1 MNRKHVKG
9 LAIAAGILAFVLI
22 FNILALTV
30 FDAILSNFFGGMKIY
45 SKEAEL
51 DGNYYT
57 TPHANLDE
65 VRTAE
70 EEMNERA
77 VGEGIVL
84 LKYDEKSRLPYAPGT
99 TFSLFSHSSVD
110 MIYGGTGSG
119 SVGGNKVDIKTAFEE
134 RGLKINETLWSFY
147 ESGAGASYTRG
158 SGSYDFGMDEFYS
171 IHECP
176 LSVIQGDK
184 AVMDSL
190 EGTVAVFV
198 ISRTGGEGRDLPR
211 SMVEHADNPVDKAKH
226 YLEPD
231 TTELEILSYLN
242 DNFEDVLVLLNCN
255 NAFEMGWV
263 EAYENIRT
271 VLSVPGTG
279 ITGMYALPDI
289 LLGNVNPSGHTV
301 DTYAY
306 DFFSSPAA
314 QNCDETVCYIDGSAP
329 TGGGDSGFGEDEY
342 IYFTAYEEG
351 IYVGYKY
358 YETRYEDYILS
369 QGNAGAY
376 DYAATVQYP
385 FGFGLSRTEFAWSD
399 YQVSWEGDTCTVS
412 VTVTNTGDIAGK
424 DVVQVYI
431 QKPYTQHDVDN
442 RVEKAAVELA
452 GFVKT
457 KLLQPGEGE
466 TVTASFDKSLFA
478 SYDYTKA
485 KTYIVDEGTYYI
497 TVATDAHAAINNI
510 LLAKAPETAERLIAS
525 PSEKKAGNKALVA
538 AYEQEAFDKETYSLS
553 CGTEVTNRLDFA
565 SREDM
570 VYLSRSNWEGTYPT
584 PYGTL
589 SDMVCTYGNRVNG
602 GTEEDPQAYV
612 YRVDITREEY
622 EAVYSTDSLNPID
635 DSVYTEAPVFGSR
648 EVDIEL
654 IELRG
659 AAYDDPRWDTLLS
672 RLSTTEVTD
681 TINISGYG
689 TRKMTS
695 ISKPAD
701 RHSDGPSGFKAI
713 TGNDSVDG
721 YGFMCGVT
729 LAQTW
734 NKELA
739 REKGELMGEES
750 LLRTGN
756 ELNGWYGPGLNI
768 HRTPFSGR
776 NFEYYSEDAIMSG
789 LLGQQEVVGAARYGL
804 NAYPKHF
811 AFNDSETHR
820 GDKTGEHRMGDWG
833 ICTWLNEQSAR
844 EIYLKAFELVAK
856 SGTVTEKYYGVD
868 ENGDTVMMETEV
880 PAMKGMMTSFNR
892 IGFTWTGGCYPLIQ
906 NIVRGE
912 WGFNGYIVTDFDN
925 GTYMD
930 TLQMLR
936 AGGDAKLVFF
946 VMPAYDGTNFK
957 VESNVD
963 KATYHYVKE
972 AMHHVLYAA
981 VNSSGVNGVTKGAT
995 VETFAYYKFILMG
1008 IDAAALIAMV
1018 IIVIHTFKKPK
1029 GKKSEEG
1036 EEPVIVTEGGVS
1048 E

>member
-1 MNRKHVKG
+1 MNKKHVKG
-9 LAIAAGILAFVLI
+9 LAIVAGILAFVLI

-30 FDAILSNFFGGMKIY
+30 FDAILTNFFGGMKIY

-57 TPHANLDE
+57 TTHANVDE
-65 VRTAE
+65 VHDAQRE
-70 EEMNERA
+70 VNEQA
-77 VGEGIVL
+77 AGEGIVL
-84 LKYDEKSRLPYAPGT
+84 LKYDEKSRLPYKEGT

-134 RGLKINETLWSFY
+134 KGLKINETLWNFY
-147 ESGAGASYTRG
+147 ESGAGSSYERG
-158 SGSYDFGMDEFYS
+158 AGSYDFGMDEFYS
-171 IHECP
+171 INECP
-176 LSVIQGDK
+176 LSVLQGD
-184 AVMDSL
+184 AGVMASL
-190 EGTVAVFV
+190 ENTVAVFV

-211 SMVEHADNPVDKAKH
+211 SMVEHADNPEDKAKH
-226 YLEPD
+226 YLELD
-231 TTELEILSYLN
+231 STELEIISYLN
-242 DNFEDVLVLLNCN
+242 ENFDDVLIFLNCN

-263 EAYENIRT
+263 EEYENIHT
-271 VLSVPGTG
+271 VLSVPGAG
-279 ITGMYALPDI
+279 QTGMYALPDI

-314 QNCDETVCYIDGSAP
+314 ENCDETVCYIDGVAP
-329 TGGGDSGFGEDEY
+329 TGGEDSGFGDDEY

-369 QGNAGAY
+369 QGNAGEY
-376 DYAATVQYP
+376 DYATTVQYP
-385 FGFGLSRTEFAWSD
+385 FGYGLSRTSFEWSE
-399 YQVSWEGDTCTVS
+399 YSVAWEGDTCTVS
-412 VTVTNTGDIAGK
+412 VTVTNTGDMAGK

-431 QKPYTQHDVDN
+431 QKPYTQYDIDN
-442 RVEKAAVELA
+442 KVEKAAVELA
-452 GFVKT
+452 DFVKT
-457 KLLQPGEGE
+457 SLLQPGESE
-466 TVTASFDKSLFA
+466 TVTVSFDKSLFA
-478 SYDYTKA
+478 SYDYTNA

-497 TVATDAHAAINNI
+497 TAATDAHAAINNI

-525 PSEKKAGNKALVA
+525 PSEKKAGNTTLVA
-538 AYEQEAFDKETYSLS
+538 TYEQDAFDKETYSVS
-553 CGTEVTNRLDFA
+553 CGVEVTNQLDFGT
-565 SREDM
+565 REDM
-570 VYLSRSNWEGTYPT
+570 VYLTRNDWEGTYPT
-584 PYGTL
+584 PYGTV

-622 EAVYSTDSLNPID
+622 EAVYATDSLNPID
-635 DSVYTEAPVFGSR
+635 DSVYTEEVVFGSR
-648 EVDIEL
+648 EEDIEL

-659 AAYDDPRWDTLLS
+659 ADYDDPRWDALLS
-672 RLSTTEVTD
+672 RLSAIEITD

-713 TGNDSVDG
+713 TGNNSVDG
-721 YGFMCGVT
+721 YGFMCGVM

-739 REKGELMGEES
+739 RAKGQLLGEES
-750 LLRTGN
+750 LLRTGS

-776 NFEYYSEDAIMSG
+776 NFEYYSEDAILAG
-789 LLGQQEVVGAARYGL
+789 LFGTEEVTGAAEYGL

-820 GDKTGEHRMGDWG
+820 GDKTAEHQKGDWG

-844 EIYLKAFELVAK
+844 EIYLKAFELIAK
-856 SGTVTEKYYGVD
+856 GGTVTEKYYGTD
-868 ENGDTVMMETEV
+868 ENGNTVMMETEV
-880 PAMKGMMTSFNR
+880 PALKGMMTSFNR

-912 WGFNGYIVTDFDN
+912 WGFEGYIVTDFDN

-930 TLQMLR
+930 AEQMLR
-936 AGGDAKLVFF
+936 AGADAKLVFF
-946 VMPAYDGTNFK
+946 AMPAYDGSTFK
-957 VESNVD
+957 VDSNTD

-972 AMHHVLYAA
+972 AMHHLLYAA

-1008 IDAAALIAMV
+1008 IDLVALIAMV
-1018 IIVIHTFKKPK
+1018 LIAIHTFKKPK
-1029 GKKSEEG
+1029 AKKPTAME
-1036 EEPVIVTEGGVS
+1036 EEPVVVTDCRE
-1048 E
+1048 